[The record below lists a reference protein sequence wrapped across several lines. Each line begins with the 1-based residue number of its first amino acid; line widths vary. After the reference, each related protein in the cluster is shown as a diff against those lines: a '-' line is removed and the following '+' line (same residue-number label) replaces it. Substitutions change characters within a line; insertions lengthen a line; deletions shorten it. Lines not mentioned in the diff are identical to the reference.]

1 MKDQILEMLARGFK
15 RGQIKEALGVSDSY
29 ISELV
34 SENTERLEELKQKFA
49 EERLDAKYTDIE
61 ESALREIKNQIS
73 VMETPLLLRT
83 LEVVQKARQ
92 KAIPAAPINNFNI
105 TKVQLTLPST
115 IDKTELVVNSK
126 AEVVGFGEQSLA
138 ALPSSALPQLF
149 QKLKEK
155 QNVPAQISPIE
166 ASC

>member
-15 RGQIKEALGVSDSY
+15 RGQLKEALGVSDSY
-29 ISELV
+29 ISEVV
-34 SENTERLEELKQKFA
+34 SENTEKLEELKKKFV

-61 ESALREIKNQIS
+61 ESTLKQLKDSIS
-73 VMETPLLLRT
+73 MMETPLLLRT

-92 KAIPAAPINNFNI
+92 KAIPTAPINNFNI
-105 TKVQLTLPST
+105 TKVSLSLPAS
-115 IDKTELVVNSK
+115 IQKSDLIVNSK
-126 AEVVGFGEQSLA
+126 AEIVGFGDQSLA

-155 QNVPAQISPIE
+155 QDVPAQISPIE